1 VICVKLFII
10 KERDAAQLRLAES
23 IDGAAIALLQDGVYL
38 ATSPIKANEVYTLVG
53 DAEKRGVKEKLQ
65 KRVRL
70 VGYDELVAL
79 MLEGG
84 NTVIN
89 L

>member
-1 VICVKLFII
+1 MVKLFII
-10 KERDAAQLRLAES
+10 RDNETSPLRLAES
-23 IDGAAIALLQDGVYL
+23 VEGADVALLQDGVYL
-38 ATSPIKANEVYTLVG
+38 ATLPIKTNEVYVLTL

-65 KRVRL
+65 KRVKL
-70 VGYDELVAL
+70 LGHEELVTL
-79 MLEGG
+79 LLECG

>member
-1 VICVKLFII
+1 MKLFII
-10 KERDAAQLRLAES
+10 RERDTAQLRLAES
-23 IDGAAIALLQDGVYL
+23 VEGTSIALLQDGVYL
-38 ATSPIKANEVYTLVG
+38 ATSPIKANEVYALTG
-53 DAEKRGVKEKLQ
+53 DAESRGVKEKLQ
-65 KRVRL
+65 KRVKL

>member
-1 VICVKLFII
+1 M
-10 KERDAAQLRLAES
+10 
-23 IDGAAIALLQDGVYL
+23 YL
-38 ATSPIKANEVYTLVG
+38 ATSPIKTNEVYVLTP

-65 KRVRL
+65 KRVKL
-70 VGYDELVAL
+70 LGYEELVTL
-79 MLEGG
+79 LLECG

>member
-1 VICVKLFII
+1 MVKLFII
-10 KERDAAQLRLAES
+10 RNSEASVLGLAES
-23 IDGAAIALLQDGVYL
+23 VKNSSVALLQDGVYL
-38 ATSPIKANEVYTLVG
+38 ATSPIKAIEVYVLAP

-65 KRVRL
+65 KRVKL
-70 VGYDELVAL
+70 VGYEELVAL
-79 MLEGG
+79 LLELG